1 MKMLALAATAALT
14 LAACG
19 TMNGGSGQPS
29 AASSVPAGTRYCWQ
43 DRLNTAGGKLNCNWA
58 ASKRE
63 ACEGAPFTDVEAARV
78 TAPRKSSLCSNGQW
92 LVEVAPA
99 G

>member
-1 MKMLALAATAALT
+1 MKKLALAATAALT

-19 TMNGGSGQPS
+19 TMNGGNGQS
-29 AASSVPAGTRYCWQ
+29 VAAASAPGGTRYCWQ
-43 DRLNTAGGKLNCNWA
+43 DRLNTAGGKHNCNWA

-63 ACEGAPFTDVEAARV
+63 ACEGAQFTDLEAARV
-78 TAPRKSSLCSNGQW
+78 TAPRKSSMCANGQW